1 MPETWSGV
9 PALLSLYRKTYGAKS
24 CPSIPKSNNF
34 VVTSQNLQQ
43 YFLQQALPQA
53 LARMRTNGM
62 ALQEVQCFIVD
73 YIRYNDNSINRYSDD
88 HYRASLLNA
97 LAACVAPVNTLGG
110 GNYIPDALS
119 WEMNEVV
126 EETTHALNLDTIK
139 PSFRHVVG
147 VAALNVIHHLQ
158 RNGHIPSDSKIFWI
172 FAAPKLCVNVSFYE
186 FGISVIL
193 IGLWPFR
200 SPARVHRFPEG

>member
-9 PALLSLYRKTYGAKS
+9 PALLSLYRRIYGAKS
-24 CPSIPKSNNF
+24 CPMLPRSNNF

-97 LAACVAPVNTLGG
+97 LAVCVAPVNTLGG

-126 EETTHALNLDTIK
+126 E
-139 PSFRHVVG
+139 
-147 VAALNVIHHLQ
+147 
-158 RNGHIPSDSKIFWI
+158 
-172 FAAPKLCVNVSFYE
+172 
-186 FGISVIL
+186 VIL
-193 IGLWPFR
+193 MLLLSFCFVFG
-200 SPARVHRFPEG
+200 